1 MPVSI
6 ETNWPPVV
14 LERTPCPAPSG
25 WKPGAIRQPGMAA
38 ATDKPRSLL
47 GFVLL
52 GNTPSVCC
60 ARKFADCHLPASFHN
75 RIHL

>member
-6 ETNWPPVV
+6 ETNWPPVA
-14 LERTPCPAPSG
+14 LERAPCPAPSG

-38 ATDKPRSLL
+38 ATDKPRSVL

-52 GNTPSVCC
+52 GNTPSGC
-60 ARKFADCHLPASFHN
+60 ARKICGLPFAGIAS
-75 RIHL
+75 